1 MRILGIDFG
10 DRTIGLA
17 ISDKLLIA
25 AHALENYRLTTD
37 EEDMKYF
44 KALVAQYDIGEIVV
58 GLPLRMNGSLGI
70 QAEKTKEFVCRLEK
84 AFNVPIILWDE
95 RLTTQQAL
103 KILHEQKAKGK
114 TKKKLKDQV
123 SAAIILSSYLESRRS
138 KSHGP

>member
-10 DRTIGLA
+10 DKTIGLA
-17 ISDKLLIA
+17 ISDKLFIT
-25 AHALENYRLTTD
+25 AHALGHYRLKNN
-37 EEDMKYF
+37 EEDMNYF
-44 KALVAQYDIGEIVV
+44 KALIAQYDIGEIVV
-58 GLPLRMNGSLGI
+58 GLPLRMDGTLGT

-84 AFNVPIILWDE
+84 ALSVPIILWDE

-103 KILHEQKAKGK
+103 KILHKQKAKGR

-123 SAAIILSSYLESRRS
+123 SAAIILSSYLENRQS